1 MATVCNLAILMQD
14 ESDDVYVLLH
24 CLLRWSG
31 QLVFLLP
38 VLQFWLM
45 LTDSRLG
52 QMGNQF
58 YGCLYKI
65 QDHIASPQPEVFA
78 CVGLW

>member
-1 MATVCNLAILMQD
+1 M
-14 ESDDVYVLLH
+14 
-24 CLLRWSG
+24 
-31 QLVFLLP
+31 FLLP